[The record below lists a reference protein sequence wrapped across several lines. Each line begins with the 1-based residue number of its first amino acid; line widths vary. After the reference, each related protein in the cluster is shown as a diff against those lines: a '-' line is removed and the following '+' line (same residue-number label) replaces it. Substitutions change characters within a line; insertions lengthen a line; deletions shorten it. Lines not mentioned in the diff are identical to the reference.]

1 MSKPVRFGSAVSLV
15 VLSSMMIGACAAPQN
30 GAQTAA
36 STKVNGDVGLA
47 VRAAAALNANDY
59 ATAVALAERAAAKT
73 PTDATVRTLLGN
85 AYFGSGRFASAEAAY
100 KDALFVQSNQ
110 PDVILKLVLVEI
122 AQGKTTD
129 ALNFLEAGKAVLDPA
144 DYGLALALAG
154 RPEAGVAA
162 LEPAARAQGA
172 DARVRENLA
181 LAYALS
187 GDWTNARTVAAQ
199 DVPAD
204 QLDNRI
210 HQWMQ
215 LASPHRPSDQVAAL
229 VGVQPA
235 ASDPGQPVQLAL
247 VKSDTRLASVIPAP
261 VPTSTVSVALP
272 PAQPVRVAAAQSVP
286 APVSI
291 PYHAP
296 TAAPAAPLVDLA
308 SLPVAPPPPAP
319 VVPTSFAAIVARTPV
334 HKPIRLSARKAALIH
349 EAADVPSF
357 AAVRNGRSGAVV
369 QLGAYGNPQRVAAAW
384 NAAARRFGGLKH
396 YTPLSARFNS
406 PHGTVYRLA
415 VRGFGSFGEANAL
428 CASVRRGGGSCF
440 VRNFAGDAPVQFAMR

>member
-1 MSKPVRFGSAVSLV
+1 MSKPVRFGSAVSLAV
-15 VLSSMMIGACAAPQN
+15 ISSMMVAGCAASRN
-30 GAQTAA
+30 GAETAG
-36 STKVNGDVGLA
+36 STKANGDFALA
-47 VRAAAALNANDY
+47 VRAAAALNSNDY
-59 ATAVALAERAAAKT
+59 ATAVSLAERAAAKT
-73 PTDATVRTLLGN
+73 PQDATVRALLGN
-85 AYFGSGRFASAEAAY
+85 AYFASGRFASAEAAY
-100 KDALFVQSNQ
+100 KDALFVESNQ
-110 PDVILKLVLVEI
+110 PGVILKLVLVEI
-122 AQGKTTD
+122 AQGKTAD
-129 ALNFLEAGKAVLDPA
+129 ALNFLEAGKGVLDPA

-162 LEPAARAQGA
+162 LEPSARAQGA

-187 GDWTNARTVAAQ
+187 GDWTNARTIAAQ

-235 ASDPGQPVQLAL
+235 ASDPGQPVELAL
-247 VKSDTRLASVIPAP
+247 NKSDTRLAAVVPAP
-261 VPTSTVSVALP
+261 VPASAVTVALP
-272 PAQPVRVAAAQSVP
+272 PAQPVQMAAADTAP
-286 APVSI
+286 APVAVAF
-291 PYHAP
+291 HAP
-296 TAAPAAPLVDLA
+296 TTSAAAPLVDLA
-308 SLPVAPPPPAP
+308 SLPVVPPRPAP
-319 VVPTSFAAIVARTPV
+319 AVQTSFAAIVARSPV
-334 HKPIRLSARKAALIH
+334 HAPVRLSPRKAALIH
-349 EAADVPSF
+349 EAADAPSF

-384 NAAARRFGGLKH
+384 NTAARKFGGLKH
-396 YTPLSARFNS
+396 YTPLSARFDS
-406 PHGTVYRLA
+406 AHGTVYRLA

-428 CASVRRGGGSCF
+428 CASLRRSGGTCF